1 VGVFDNPANA
11 DLLELLEAEAEPTM
25 SHDLDGYELHA
36 LPEVCDRLISLAGE
50 LPQLPQGWYAAYG
63 VPVLAA
69 DNGGIYAFAIG
80 AGGIGLRLTDDQL
93 HRHLNRHELDLGG
106 YTVIDAWQTQLP
118 GRIASERLREALQ
131 DAHRLAAG
139 AGAA

>member
-1 VGVFDNPANA
+1 MGVFDNPANA

-69 DNGGIYAFAIG
+69 DNGVIYAFAIG
-80 AGGIGLRLTDDQL
+80 VDGHVQMAVYFDAERDLETARGMWRS
-93 HRHLNRHELDLGG
+93 LDE
-106 YTVIDAWQTQLP
+106 TEVA
-118 GRIASERLREALQ
+118 
-131 DAHRLAAG
+131 
-139 AGAA
+139 